1 MPRIIHRALHER
13 LTRHARWA
21 EFQEDFAALTG
32 LEVELADSWGSGKGG
47 RTPVLCRCLEGDER
61 GRALCLQQRQEILAR
76 CGTEGHCSRCDLGLY
91 EIAVAVDVHR
101 VRIGYLIC
109 RGFRDVELRAG
120 MENRIRH
127 LAAKDQLRSDA
138 DDLVAQYRRS
148 PSAAPEKLRAVRRM
162 LVLAAENFA
171 HLLAEQGDRHDEQ
184 LPAAVARACRYI
196 RAHALS
202 GKVRLSETATAC
214 QVSAEHLSRIFHQ
227 STGLSYNEY
236 VTRFRLEH
244 ATELLRQTDRS
255 VTDIAHETG
264 FQSIS
269 QFHRS
274 FRAAYQTSPLA
285 YRNGKA

>member
-1 MPRIIHRALHER
+1 VAIDIH
-13 LTRHARWA
+13 
-21 EFQEDFAALTG
+21 G
-32 LEVELADSWGSGKGG
+32 
-47 RTPVLCRCLEGDER
+47 
-61 GRALCLQQRQEILAR
+61 
-76 CGTEGHCSRCDLGLY
+76 
-91 EIAVAVDVHR
+91 

-109 RGFRDVELRAG
+109 RGFREEEIRPG

-127 LAAKDQLRSDA
+127 FAAKDRLRFDPEE
-138 DDLVAQYRRS
+138 LVTNYRQS
-148 PSAAPEKLRAVRRM
+148 PSAGPEKTRAVRRM
-162 LVLAAENFA
+162 LALAAENFA
-171 HLLAEQGDRHDEQ
+171 HLLAEQGDPHLES
-184 LPAAVARACRYI
+184 LPAVVARACRYI

-202 GKVRLSETATAC
+202 GKVRLSETAAAC
-214 QVSAEHLSRIFHQ
+214 QVSAEHLSRVFHH

-274 FRAAYQTSPLA
+274 FRAVHQTSPRA
-285 YRNGKA
+285 YRNAKA